1 MKIDTQSQD
10 GLRRVAEK
18 IEGMRVAMLT
28 LRESGASS
36 ASDASTADARVDDD
50 EWISRP
56 LTPLLMDNA
65 GCIWF
70 FTSQRTMQPL
80 LGTTGQNANLAFS
93 EEGSATY
100 VSLSGRA
107 DLRVDLALQDQLWT
121 AAAKP
126 WFPEGP
132 TDPDLALLKFTARRA
147 DLWDGPDSTVLRMA
161 ALAASVVAS
170 KPVGLG
176 EHQVIDARPAAG
188 AAPRI

>member
-28 LRESGASS
+28 LRENGASYP
-36 ASDASTADARVDDD
+36 AVADAGAGEE

-70 FTSQRTMQPL
+70 FTSHRTMQPL

-93 EEGSATY
+93 DEGSATY
-100 VSLSGRA
+100 VSMSGRA

-121 AAAKP
+121 AMAKP
-126 WFPEGP
+126 WFPDGP
-132 TDPDLALLKFTARRA
+132 TDPDLALLKFTPRRA
-147 DLWDGPDSTVLRMA
+147 DLWNGPNSTLLRMA

-176 EHQVIDARPAAG
+176 DHEVIEASRG
-188 AAPRI
+188 AAPSRPE